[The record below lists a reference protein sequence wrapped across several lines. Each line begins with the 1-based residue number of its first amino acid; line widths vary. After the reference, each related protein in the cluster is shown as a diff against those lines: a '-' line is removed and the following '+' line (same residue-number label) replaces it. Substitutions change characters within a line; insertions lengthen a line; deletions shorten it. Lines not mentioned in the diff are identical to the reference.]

1 MKTTYRNSLIAVV
14 ILLLLFA
21 VSGCGQKE
29 AAVEAGQ
36 TVINVETAV
45 VKTMDITR
53 YSSYSGQV
61 KGSQEE
67 AVLPKLSGRVT
78 AVPVTVGQSV
88 RKGQVIVSLDRSKLE
103 AMVKQAEA
111 AVASAEAGVAANEVQ
126 RQSALTNYERTQEL
140 YAAGVVSDQALEA
153 AKMQY
158 DLLNTGASEAGLAQ
172 AQAGLNLARQNLAD
186 CDVTSPMNGIVGRID
201 VAVGDTANPMNPV
214 AVINNTV
221 DLEVEVK
228 VSESDVSAVKPGTS
242 VKVRI
247 KAVSEEPLTGTVK
260 SVASVADSVSR
271 TYPVKVALPNNV
283 EQPVKSGMFAEVM
296 LGTQQ
301 RTGVLS
307 IPMAAVLP
315 KSGENIVYVVS
326 GESSVQAVIVETG
339 LNDGTYTEITKGLQE
354 GQKVVAKGNTLIDES
369 SVLTFT
375 DGGQP
380 ND

>member
-1 MKTTYRNSLIAVV
+1 M
-14 ILLLLFA
+14 
-21 VSGCGQKE
+21 
-29 AAVEAGQ
+29 
-36 TVINVETAV
+36 
-45 VKTMDITR
+45 
-53 YSSYSGQV
+53 
-61 KGSQEE
+61 
-67 AVLPKLSGRVT
+67 
-78 AVPVTVGQSV
+78 V
-88 RKGQVIVSLDRSKLE
+88 R
-103 AMVKQAEA
+103 QAEA

-126 RQSALTNYERTQEL
+126 RQNALTNYERTQEL
-140 YAAGVVSDQALEA
+140 HAAGVVSDQALEA
-153 AKMQY
+153 AKLQY
-158 DLLNTGASEAGLAQ
+158 DLLNTGAAEAGLAQ
-172 AQAGLNLARQNLAD
+172 AQASLNIARQNLAD

-214 AVINNTV
+214 AVINNTA

-228 VSESDVSAVKPGTS
+228 VSESDVLSVKPGTS

-271 TYPVKVALPNNV
+271 TYPVKISLPNNA

-301 RTGVLS
+301 RKDVLS

-326 GESSVQAVIVETG
+326 GESNAQAVIVETG
-339 LNDGTYTEITKGLQE
+339 LNDGTYIEITKGLQE
-354 GQKVVAKGNTLIDES
+354 GQRVVTKGNTLIDES